1 VLAHLYAL
9 ALAAALIRSGVAQG
23 ELPLANLG
31 VLLIS
36 ALVLLRFFDSDL
48 SYVLRGV
55 GFIVTG
61 VGFFA
66 ANLWLRRRLRQG
78 AA

>member
-1 VLAHLYAL
+1 MLAHLYAL

-31 VLLIS
+31 VLLS